1 MVCAG
6 SPRRRERRSTGAVP
20 NPMLNRVL
28 ARHENW
34 IGGLA
39 SAAAL
44 AAVVGVAGVASA
56 QTTLPLQAVGWQN
69 ETLPGVACKSNSP
82 IRLHNHVAQISHTGF
97 GDVNSSGSNRD
108 LVQVA
113 AAYDVTYGQLGGV
126 GPAAAVD
133 VVCSNNGGTAD
144 GQIRFAEVVFSGSA
158 TNARAV
164 GLITPQQPH
173 PAAAGHVPLLGKV
186 KWVNGRIVVAEAWYG
201 PNDSTCCAS
210 GRATTTWAY
219 RTGKLTAV
227 GTVVTKR
234 PAGSASAASGSSPQI
249 RAVYR
254 SVLTAEYFGPASAV
268 CSRLTARGVRS
279 FTAGGQGTCR
289 DAFGALQHVLRHKTA
304 GVDDSGFTARDWRLE
319 VAQVMAHLK
328 LSIHGTHATAIGP
341 SGIPGQTTLVRVN
354 GRWLF
359 SSYPPSI
366 EP

>member
-1 MVCAG
+1 
-6 SPRRRERRSTGAVP
+6 
-20 NPMLNRVL
+20 
-28 ARHENW
+28 
-34 IGGLA
+34 
-39 SAAAL
+39 L
-44 AAVVGVAGVASA
+44 AAVLGVAGVASA

-69 ETLPGVACKSNSP
+69 ETLPGAACKANSP
-82 IRLHNHVAQISHTGF
+82 IRLRNHVAQISHTGF
-97 GDVNSSGSNRD
+97 GDVNSFGSNPD

-144 GQIRFAEVVFSGSA
+144 GQVRFAEVVFSGTA
-158 TNARAV
+158 TNVRAV
-164 GLITPQQPH
+164 GLITPQQPDI
-173 PAAAGHVPLLGKV
+173 AKVGHVPLLGKV
-186 KWVNGRIVVAEAWYG
+186 RWVNGRIVVAEYWYG
-201 PNDSTCCAS
+201 PNDPTCCAS

-227 GTVVTKR
+227 RTVVTKR
-234 PAGSASAASGSSPQI
+234 PTGSVGTVAMSGATASAASGSSSQI

-254 SVLTAEYFGPASAV
+254 SVLAAEYFGPASAV
-268 CSRLTARGVRS
+268 CSRLTVSGVKW

-289 DAFGALQHVLRHKTA
+289 HAFDDLQNVLRHKTP
-304 GVDDSGFTARDWRLE
+304 VDDESGFTAREWRME

-328 LSIHGTHATAIGP
+328 LSIHGAHATAIGP

-359 SSYPPSI
+359 TSYPPSI

>member
-1 MVCAG
+1 MMCAG
-6 SPRRRERRSTGAVP
+6 SPRQRERRNTGAVP
-20 NPMLNRVL
+20 NPVLNRVVT
-28 ARHENW
+28 RHENW

-44 AAVVGVAGVASA
+44 AAVVGVAGVAFA

-69 ETLPGVACKSNSP
+69 ETLPGAACKANSP

-113 AAYDVTYGQLGGV
+113 AAYDVTYGQLSGV

-173 PAAAGHVPLLGKV
+173 LAKVGHVPLVGKV
-186 KWVNGRIVVAEAWYG
+186 KWVNGRIVVAEYWYG
-201 PNDSTCCAS
+201 PNDPTCCAS

-227 GTVVTKR
+227 RTVVTKR
-234 PAGSASAASGSSPQI
+234 PTGSA
-249 RAVYR
+249 
-254 SVLTAEYFGPASAV
+254 
-268 CSRLTARGVRS
+268 
-279 FTAGGQGTCR
+279 
-289 DAFGALQHVLRHKTA
+289 
-304 GVDDSGFTARDWRLE
+304 
-319 VAQVMAHLK
+319 
-328 LSIHGTHATAIGP
+328 
-341 SGIPGQTTLVRVN
+341 
-354 GRWLF
+354 GR
-359 SSYPPSI
+359 
-366 EP
+366 